1 VDPLAGR
8 TMVSGGGPRTVIYH
22 DSLLALLQASGL

>member
-1 VDPLAGR
+1 
-8 TMVSGGGPRTVIYH
+8 MVSGGGPRTVIYH